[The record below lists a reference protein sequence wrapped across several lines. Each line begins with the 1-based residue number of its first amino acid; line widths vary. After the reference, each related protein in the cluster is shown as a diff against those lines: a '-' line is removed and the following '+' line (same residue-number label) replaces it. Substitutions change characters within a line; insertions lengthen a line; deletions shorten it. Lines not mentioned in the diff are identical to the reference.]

1 MKKGVTLLTVMLLI
15 VVISIL
21 TASITLSAGVII
33 KEGKKNDFV
42 TEYIA
47 VQRDVTAYYNLNGKY
62 PIKADV
68 ALQVTS
74 DESKQFKDEELIGGT
89 YKLSILDLDLL
100 KITENKF
107 GNEVSE
113 TDLYAVSINTG
124 IVYYLAGF
132 AYNNQKY
139 YRVTEDLSA
148 DYTYDAYLNL
158 NQIKV
163 NEIVF
168 MPSSVTYTNIPIN
181 VNVKVPANC
190 TISSI
195 TTSPTVTVS
204 SQSTNSAN
212 TIYTV
217 NTGNVGTNYTITVK
231 YKDENNVSKESIYI
245 VDKYDNVVPTV
256 TVGSITSETMTNGTT
271 QYYLQNV
278 KISDNL
284 SGIDYVKYTNQIV
297 TDVEYFK
304 RYGEYVSSDVTI
316 LALGQLNTY
325 TIYVVDKAGNYKLL
339 SKQ

>member
-21 TASITLSAGVII
+21 TASITLSAGVIV
-33 KEGKKNDFV
+33 KESKKNDFI

-47 VQRDVTAYYNLNGKY
+47 IQRDVTAYYNLNGKY
-62 PIKADV
+62 PVVQDIAF
-68 ALQVTS
+68 QVELEETN
-74 DESKQFKDEELIGGT
+74 QFKDEELIGGE
-89 YKLSILDLDLL
+89 YRLSIIDLDIL
-100 KITENKF
+100 KMTENKF
-107 GNEVSE
+107 GNRTSE
-113 TDLYAVSINTG
+113 MDLYAVSLNTG
-124 IVYYLAGF
+124 IVYYLHGF
-132 AYNNQKY
+132 THNNKKY
-139 YRVTEDLSA
+139 YRVTESLSE
-148 DYTYDAYLNL
+148 DYVYDAYLSL
-158 NQIKV
+158 NQTKV
-163 NEIVF
+163 NDIVF
-168 MPSSVTYTNIPIN
+168 MPSYTTYTNIPIN
-181 VNVKVPANC
+181 VNIKVPANC

-195 TTSPTVTVS
+195 TTSPIVAVS
-204 SQSTNSAN
+204 SPSVNSAN

-217 NTGNVGTNYTITVK
+217 NTGNIATNYTITVK
-231 YKDENNVSKESIYI
+231 YIDANSISKEAIYI
-245 VDKYDNVVPTV
+245 VDKFDNVVPVV

-304 RYGEYVSSDVTI
+304 THGEYVSADVTI

>member
-190 TISSI
+190 TVSSI
-195 TTSPTVTVS
+195 TTSPTVMFSPFQT
-204 SQSTNSAN
+204 
-212 TIYTV
+212 
-217 NTGNVGTNYTITVK
+217 
-231 YKDENNVSKESIYI
+231 
-245 VDKYDNVVPTV
+245 
-256 TVGSITSETMTNGTT
+256 
-271 QYYLQNV
+271 
-278 KISDNL
+278 
-284 SGIDYVKYTNQIV
+284 
-297 TDVEYFK
+297 
-304 RYGEYVSSDVTI
+304 
-316 LALGQLNTY
+316 
-325 TIYVVDKAGNYKLL
+325 AG
-339 SKQ
+339 